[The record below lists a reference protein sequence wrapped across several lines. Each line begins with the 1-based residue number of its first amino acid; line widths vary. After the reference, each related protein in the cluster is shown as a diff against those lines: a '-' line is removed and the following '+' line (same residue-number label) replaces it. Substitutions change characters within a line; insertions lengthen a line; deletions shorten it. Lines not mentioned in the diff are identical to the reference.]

1 MVVCFWMCL
10 TMLVF
15 CGIIRVVDIFDQS
28 FFRRRPGYEGF

>member
-28 FFRRRPGYEGF
+28 FLRRRACDEGF